1 MSPKTSRKTIVI
13 KKYGNR
19 RLYDTAN
26 SEYINQDEVAQMV
39 QDGKEIQV
47 VDAATGEDITRLVLT
62 QIIVQHAKEPDS
74 TFPLDILRQMV
85 AACGK
90 ATQGTTV
97 QYMKAVLDMYQNAFR
112 AVAPP
117 PLSPFNFVP
126 PPFAAASGPVTLAAD
141 VTQES
146 PRSQR
151 GSDERSGEQEVKELK
166 RRLAELEELVTK
178 RKSGKRQKR
187 KGTSRRKG

>member
-39 QDGKEIQV
+39 QDGKDIQV

-126 PPFAAASGPVTLAAD
+126 TPFSTPPAPAETVDAVR
-141 VTQES
+141 
-146 PRSQR
+146 PRSAGGEE
-151 GSDERSGEQEVKELK
+151 GSGAEEVNELK
-166 RRLAELEELVTK
+166 RRVAELETLV
-178 RKSGKRQKR
+178 S
-187 KGTSRRKG
+187 KGGARARRKEKSTARRKA

>member
-26 SEYINQDEVAQMV
+26 SEYINQDEVAQLV
-39 QDGKEIQV
+39 QDGKDIQV
-47 VDAATGEDITRLVLT
+47 VDAATGEDITRLVMT

-112 AVAPP
+112 AVAPT
-117 PLSPFNFVP
+117 PLSPFNLVPTPFSVP
-126 PPFAAASGPVTLAAD
+126 PAPAETVEAVR
-141 VTQES
+141 
-146 PRSQR
+146 PRSTR
-151 GSDERSGEQEVKELK
+151 GEEGSGAEEVNELK
-166 RRLAELEELVTK
+166 RRVAELETLVSK
-178 RKSGKRQKR
+178 RGTAARRQR
-187 KGTSRRKG
+187 KTSARRKA

>member
-39 QDGKEIQV
+39 QDGKDIQV

-112 AVAPP
+112 TVAPP
-117 PLSPFNFVP
+117 ALSPFNFVP
-126 PPFAAASGPVTLAAD
+126 PAFSSPAAATGTEEITQLRSARGEAGSGA
-141 VTQES
+141 E
-146 PRSQR
+146 
-151 GSDERSGEQEVKELK
+151 EVDELK
-166 RRLAELEELVTK
+166 RRVAELETLVST
-178 RKSGKRQKR
+178 RGA
-187 KGTSRRKG
+187 GTRRKGKSTARRKA

>member
-1 MSPKTSRKTIVI
+1 MSRKTIVI

-39 QDGKEIQV
+39 QEGKDIQV

-62 QIIVQHAKEPDS
+62 QIIVQHAKEPNS
-74 TFPLDILRQMV
+74 AFPIDILRQMV

-90 ATQGTTV
+90 VTQGTTV
-97 QYMKAVLDMYQNAFR
+97 QYMKAVLDMYQNALR

-117 PLSPFNFVP
+117 AMSPFNFVP
-126 PPFAAASGPVTLAAD
+126 SPFAVTSGPENLAAD
-141 VTQES
+141 VTPEN

-166 RRLAELEELVTK
+166 RRLAELEELVSKHGSDTR
-178 RKSGKRQKR
+178 RKG
-187 KGTSRRKG
+187 KGTSRRKW

>member
-26 SEYINQDEVAQMV
+26 SEYINQDEVAQLV
-39 QDGKEIQV
+39 QDGKDIQV
-47 VDAATGEDITRLVLT
+47 VDAATGEDITRLVMT

-126 PPFAAASGPVTLAAD
+126 APFSSPLAPTETVEA
-141 VTQES
+141 VR
-146 PRSQR
+146 PRSTR
-151 GSDERSGEQEVKELK
+151 GEEGSGAEEVNELK
-166 RRLAELEELVTK
+166 RRVAELETLVSK
-178 RKSGKRQKR
+178 RGTAARRQR
-187 KGTSRRKG
+187 KTSARRKA

>member
-26 SEYINQDEVAQMV
+26 SEYINQDEVAQLV
-39 QDGKEIQV
+39 QDGKDIQV

-62 QIIVQHAKEPDS
+62 QIIVQHAKGPDS
-74 TFPLDILRQMV
+74 VFPLDALRQMV

-90 ATQGTTV
+90 VTQGTTV

-117 PLSPFNFVP
+117 PLSPFNLVP
-126 PPFAAASGPVTLAAD
+126 PFSSPLAPTETVD
-141 VTQES
+141 VVRPRS
-146 PRSQR
+146 PRGEE
-151 GSDERSGEQEVKELK
+151 GSGAEEVDELK
-166 RRLAELEELVTK
+166 RRVAELETLV
-178 RKSGKRQKR
+178 S
-187 KGTSRRKG
+187 KGGAGTRRKGKSTARRKA